1 MKKIFATALLA
12 TLVLAS
18 VAAAEPVAV
27 FVSILPQKY
36 FVEQIGGERVAVSAM
51 VEKGRDPHVFEP
63 LPAQMEGLSKAKAYF
78 AVGLPFEETLLP
90 RATSLNPGLKVFRI
104 DEGIDKIAGSCDHDH
119 HREGKDGKHEHEHK
133 DEHKDEHKNEKHDH
147 HAHHHEGADPHVWNG
162 PREAIH
168 MAGKILEGLI
178 EIDPDGEAE
187 YAERHAAFVERVKTM
202 DAEFSRLFRGKMG
215 ASFLVFHP
223 AWAYFARSYGL
234 VEVAI
239 ETDGKEPKAA
249 DLANIISEA
258 KERGVK
264 AIFISPQFSKRSAE
278 IIAQAIGAT
287 VETVN
292 PLSEEWE
299 ENLRAVANAIAEAA
313 K

>member
-18 VAAAEPVAV
+18 VAAAEPVAL

-78 AVGLPFEETLLP
+78 ALGLPFEETLLP
-90 RATSLNPGLKVFRI
+90 RAANLNPGLKIFRI

-119 HREGKDGKHEHEHK
+119 HDGHTEEKHDHK
-133 DEHKDEHKNEKHDH
+133 HDHEHKNEKHDH

-264 AIFISPQFSKRSAE
+264 AIFISPQFSKKSAE
-278 IIAQAIGAT
+278 IIARAIGAT

-292 PLSEEWE
+292 PLAEEWE

>member
-18 VAAAEPVAV
+18 VAAAEPIAV

-119 HREGKDGKHEHEHK
+119 HHGHTEEKQDHKHDH
-133 DEHKDEHKNEKHDH
+133 EHKNEKHDH

-178 EIDPDGEAE
+178 EIDPDGREE
-187 YAERHAAFVERVKTM
+187 YTRRHAAFVERVKTM

-264 AIFISPQFSKRSAE
+264 AIFISPQFSKRSAD

-299 ENLRAVANAIAEAA
+299 ENLRAVANAIAKAA

>member
-18 VAAAEPVAV
+18 VAAAEPIAV

-78 AVGLPFEETLLP
+78 ALGLPFEETLLP
-90 RATSLNPGLKVFRI
+90 RAANLNPGLKIFRI

-119 HREGKDGKHEHEHK
+119 HHGHTEEKQDHKHDH
-133 DEHKDEHKNEKHDH
+133 EHKNEKHEH
-147 HAHHHEGADPHVWNG
+147 HAHHHEGANPHVWNG
-162 PREAIH
+162 PREVVH

-178 EIDPDGEAE
+178 EIDPDGGEE
-187 YAERHAAFVERVKTM
+187 YTKRHAAFVERVKTM

-278 IIAQAIGAT
+278 IIARAIGAT

-292 PLSEEWE
+292 PLAEEWE